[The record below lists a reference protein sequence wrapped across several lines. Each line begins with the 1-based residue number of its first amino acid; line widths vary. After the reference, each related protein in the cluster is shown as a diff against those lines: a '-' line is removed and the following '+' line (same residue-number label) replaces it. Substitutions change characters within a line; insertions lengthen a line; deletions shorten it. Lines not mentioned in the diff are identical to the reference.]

1 MCKLCVG
8 TSFLLMTCLVINPAY
23 AADKENE
30 ADKAF
35 MTKVAQGNLFE
46 IRAGELAHKK
56 TTSEDVRKL
65 ATRLIVDHTANNVEL
80 KKLATKH
87 NVELPN
93 ELNEQQRKELARLE
107 KLSGPE
113 FEQAYVELMI
123 KDHKA
128 DIAAF
133 EKQIAASQGD
143 VKQFAEKTL
152 PVLREHLKMAEET
165 QKKLK

>member
-1 MCKLCVG
+1 
-8 TSFLLMTCLVINPAY
+8 MTCLVNPAY
-23 AADKENE
+23 AADQENE

-35 MTKVAQGNLFE
+35 MTKAAQGNLFE
-46 IRAGELAHKK
+46 VRVGELAHKK

-80 KKLATKH
+80 KRLATKH

-93 ELNEQQRKELARLE
+93 EPNEQQRKELARLE

-128 DIAAF
+128 DIALF

-143 VKQFAEKTL
+143 VKEFAEKTL